1 MWFLQKAHAQRIA
14 AANGP
19 ELEELEDKSEAAA
32 KTLVAGTEAVSC

>member
-19 ELEELEDKSEAAA
+19 ELEELENKSEAA
-32 KTLVAGTEAVSC
+32 KEKLVAGREAVSC